1 MHPFT
6 YRLSCNNVAVFG
18 KAPCAFRLLQAGSYS
33 GLIALRKISVK
44 PMHLIDVAQAPWK
57 WFRIKHGNGAGGV
70 GVCNAEAML
79 RN

>member
-1 MHPFT
+1 MSCVVLASRCCCLGLIDLDT
-6 YRLSCNNVAVFG
+6 SCTLSLINRLSCNNVAVFG

-57 WFRIKHGNGAGGV
+57 
-70 GVCNAEAML
+70 
-79 RN
+79 